1 MNKEAVILLGRRL
14 DRANTVAKR
23 LFNIYYDNFGDT
35 FTPHMSEESKKRA
48 LGIFRKTRTPC
59 SCWMCGNPRKRG
71 GGKTRAERA
80 DADSIAD
87 QVGDYLCEGRIPLEM
102 RERDFKKYLKTGRQG
117 GSAATRGS
125 VSGGSGF
132 PMGVVARVLLSKD

>member
-14 DRANTVAKR
+14 DRANAVAKR

-59 SCWMCGNPRKRG
+59 SCWMCGNPRRHG
-71 GGKTRAERA
+71 GGKTLAERA
-80 DADSIAD
+80 DADSAAD
-87 QVGDYLCEGRIPLEM
+87 QVRDYFWTLSEEKG
-102 RERDFKKYLKTGRQG
+102 
-117 GSAATRGS
+117 
-125 VSGGSGF
+125 VSGREIK
-132 PMGVVARVLLSKD
+132 PCRRRDLN